1 MGSSV
6 RTPTLTALLCL
17 DNLTLQCHSEDGF
30 DTFALTKDQG
40 LTPPV
45 RLHGQPSPDFPLGH
59 VNSTH
64 GGRYTCYG
72 GYSLSSTW
80 SAPSAPLDILV
91 TGMYEKPSLT
101 AQPGPSVSWGE
112 NVTLQC
118 RSEIWFDT
126 FYLSKDGSPAPPQR
140 IHLQDAAAPCQVT
153 FNMSPV
159 ASAQGGTY
167 RCYGS
172 HSSSPF
178 LLSHPSEPLE
188 LWVSGGSEDAPVTP
202 WRGPNWHLYVLVGA
216 AGAFVLLLCLLVLL
230 LVRRRRQGK
239 GRKPAAA
246 VSVPADEGLPGSSGP
261 AAAAQEE
268 NLYAI
273 MKDIEPE
280 DRQLDSQAV
289 VSEDPQD
296 GTYAQVNCL
305 VSEDPEDVTYA
316 QLNCLTLRRET
327 SGPPSSQAE
336 DPAAEP
342 SVYASL
348 AIH

>member
-17 DNLTLQCHSEDGF
+17 GEH
-30 DTFALTKDQG
+30 
-40 LTPPV
+40 
-45 RLHGQPSPDFPLGH
+45 
-59 VNSTH
+59 
-64 GGRYTCYG
+64 
-72 GYSLSSTW
+72 
-80 SAPSAPLDILV
+80 LDKRGE
-91 TGMYEKPSLT
+91 GMYEKPSLT

-188 LWVSGGSEDAPVTP
+188 LWVSGE
-202 WRGPNWHLYVLVGA
+202 GPQPCP
-216 AGAFVLLLCLLVLL
+216 LCVIV
-230 LVRRRRQGK
+230 VRDLST
-239 GRKPAAA
+239 GR
-246 VSVPADEGLPGSSGP
+246 
-261 AAAAQEE
+261 
-268 NLYAI
+268 
-273 MKDIEPE
+273 
-280 DRQLDSQAV
+280 
-289 VSEDPQD
+289 
-296 GTYAQVNCL
+296 C
-305 VSEDPEDVTYA
+305 
-316 QLNCLTLRRET
+316 
-327 SGPPSSQAE
+327 
-336 DPAAEP
+336 
-342 SVYASL
+342 
-348 AIH
+348 